1 MPFSSILENEK
12 IILFISLL
20 LLVSCSNNPS
30 STSSSTN
37 PLNKLFFAS
46 DLEEKDL
53 PKPKEKI
60 SSLDEM
66 IYALDY
72 LAFYQIDKK
81 VSFISII
88 ITQRLSITSIKNFLK
103 LKSKFKSLMFIH
115 LLSTIAYMSIIKSL
129 LSMLFLNKLQQSLTA
144 N

>member
-1 MPFSSILENEK
+1 MKK

-53 PKPKEKI
+53 PKP
-60 SSLDEM
+60 
-66 IYALDY
+66 
-72 LAFYQIDKK
+72 
-81 VSFISII
+81 
-88 ITQRLSITSIKNFLK
+88 
-103 LKSKFKSLMFIH
+103 
-115 LLSTIAYMSIIKSL
+115 
-129 LSMLFLNKLQQSLTA
+129 
-144 N
+144 